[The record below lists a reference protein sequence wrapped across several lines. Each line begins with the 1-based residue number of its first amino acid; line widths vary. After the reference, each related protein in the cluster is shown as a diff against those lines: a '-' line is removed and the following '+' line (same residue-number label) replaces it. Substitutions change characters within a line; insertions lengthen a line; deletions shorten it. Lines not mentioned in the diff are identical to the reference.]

1 MDALW
6 HDAVKSNLC
15 DQVKEAFKTQVE
27 PTLWFFF
34 LFFSVGHSCLHLY
47 ACVSVSIIFTHTQHA
62 ITQGEHVQLLWSW
75 RFSITV
81 WLPFEY
87 ECISKLFPQTEVSLP
102 LCHDFQDRS
111 FFQCSAPLHPHLKEL
126 WSREHQGLLHRSEG
140 RILRGQSELQSVKRN
155 CLQKK
160 TWVCWVLLVPL
171 FLWSSKI
178 PLYVVAKLGMG
189 PTGEG

>member
-1 MDALW
+1 MTWCSEIQSLW
-6 HDAVKSNLC
+6 SGQRSVQNTSGTNSL
-15 DQVKEAFKTQVE
+15 V
-27 PTLWFFF
+27 F
-34 LFFSVGHSCLHLY
+34 LSVFLSRSFLSPLVCMCICFY
-47 ACVSVSIIFTHTQHA
+47 YIYTHTQHA